1 MGLMN
6 RLFRRSPSK
15 NQRHATQETK
25 IPSTEVR
32 ASPLDIGQA
41 SDIGNGRETNE
52 DAFFTLQALAGAAA
66 QPLHLAVLM
75 VADGMGGHVRGEEAS
90 SLAIR
95 VASGVIL
102 REVLLPMLASKPAQ
116 ATSRPVH
123 DILDEAITSA
133 NEAVSQIEADTG
145 TTLTCALIVGRSAYL
160 AHVGD
165 SRAYYLDRGE
175 LHQITQDH
183 SIVNRLVQLGQI
195 SADEAHNHPQ
205 RNYLYRAVGQGAE
218 LQTDTYLQ
226 RLAEGSYLILCTD
239 GLWNEVP
246 EQEIVD
252 VVGTSASS
260 HEAANRL
267 VDRANDRGG
276 EDNITV
282 LIAKINY

>member
-6 RLFRRSPSK
+6 RLFHRTPSEK
-15 NQRHATQETK
+15 QDRAKQEAEIT
-25 IPSTEVR
+25 TAELR
-32 ASPLDIGQA
+32 AGPLDIGQA
-41 SDIGNGRETNE
+41 SDIGNARETNE
-52 DAFFTLQALAGAAA
+52 DAFFTLQALAGTNA
-66 QPLHLAVLM
+66 QPVRLALLI

-90 SLAIR
+90 SIATR
-95 VASGVIL
+95 VTSGVIL
-102 REVLLPMLASKPAQ
+102 REVLLPMLSSRPAE
-116 ATSRPVH
+116 ATSRPIH

-145 TTLTCALIVGRSAYL
+145 TTLTSALIVGRSAYL
-160 AHVGD
+160 AHIGD
-165 SRAYYLDRGE
+165 SRAYYLKRGE

-183 SIVNRLVQLGQI
+183 SIVNRLVELGQI
-195 SADEAHNHPQ
+195 SADEAQTHPQ

-218 LQTDTYLQ
+218 LHSDTHLQ
-226 RLAEGSYLILCTD
+226 RLAEGSHLILCTD
-239 GLWNEVP
+239 GLWNEVT

-260 HEAANRL
+260 QEAVNRL
-267 VDRANDRGG
+267 IDRANDRGG